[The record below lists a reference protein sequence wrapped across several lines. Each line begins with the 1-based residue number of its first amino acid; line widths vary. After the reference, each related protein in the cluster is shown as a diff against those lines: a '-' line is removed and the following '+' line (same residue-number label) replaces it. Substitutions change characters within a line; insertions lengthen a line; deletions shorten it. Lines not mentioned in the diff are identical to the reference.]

1 MRNSFSDPPYQAKRG
16 IKKGQRSVALT
27 VLARLDKAADVA
39 FAKEQSASV
48 HELPREEVFSET
60 VSEFLCEGV
69 SRCLLLGYWTGAK
82 RPISPIPTHKV
93 ARS

>member
-39 FAKEQSASV
+39 FAKEQSA
-48 HELPREEVFSET
+48 
-60 VSEFLCEGV
+60 
-69 SRCLLLGYWTGAK
+69 
-82 RPISPIPTHKV
+82 
-93 ARS
+93 